1 MLDEEALPHF
11 LTEHSMDTL
20 ADIRLLANILD
31 HSSALIC
38 AVGPHGQLQ
47 HVSGACWK
55 VLGWEKDQLLSHS
68 FADLVHP
75 DDRPAA
81 VDACQRALSQHQA
94 VPFESRCLSPAGGE
108 VIMEWSAFR
117 PPADALL
124 VCIGRDVTEERRAAR
139 RAREQEA
146 FYQAVAEHG
155 FDIMALLSTEGVYT
169 YMGGSVQKALGYRPE
184 EMVGRSP
191 FEFIHA
197 DDVAAAQA
205 AWAELGSQPVFA
217 VPDCRFRAATGE
229 WRWMETTISNQLLNP
244 AIQAFTLCSRDIT
257 DKRNRAFELATS
269 EQRFRL
275 LFEHN
280 LAPSVF
286 QDADG
291 RVLDVNPAYL
301 GFLQMTKEQVLHRQ
315 LTDVLPAGL
324 VSGSEQQFRAVLSG
338 QPLTYEPT
346 LVYEGAERTLSVTKI
361 PLVVEGQIVGV
372 YSTGH
377 DITDMAAAQRLI
389 KQQAARLETILE
401 SITDAF
407 LSLDRD
413 WNLTYLNREAESMLG
428 LERSKWLGKNLWKI
442 FPKGRHSVYHEQGL
456 EALETGQTA
465 HFEVYA
471 PGLNRWLEIK
481 MFPSPEG
488 LAIYFSDITQRVE
501 SDKQLKL
508 LALVA
513 QDTVN
518 GVIITDAEGRVEWVN
533 AGFTR
538 DTGYTLAE
546 MLGRKPDDVLHG
558 PETDPAAVRRF
569 QERLPLSKPFSIT
582 ILNYKKTGQKLW
594 LAMDITPIFNDAGEL
609 TQYIAILQNINFRK
623 EVEASQ
629 AKMTEELYRHNR
641 DLQQFAYVISHNL
654 RAPLA
659 NALGL
664 SSILAK
670 VDRQSPLFDT
680 SLAHLRESMGQADTV
695 LKDLNLVLSIRDKQD
710 QQDQQVP
717 EPVAL
722 AEVCRQAVHN
732 LDEPLQQ
739 CGGLVKIDV
748 PDDLSVHG
756 NRAYLYSIFYNLL
769 SNSIKYRAE
778 RRSLL
783 VEITCFYNEK
793 GGLSISFTDNGSGF
807 DMFKAGS
814 DVFQLY
820 KRFHTNQRG
829 RGIGLFLVKTHV
841 EALGGK
847 IEVTSGVDFGTRFLI
862 QLDTI

>member
-1 MLDEEALPHF
+1 M
-11 LTEHSMDTL
+11 SMGIR
-20 ADIRLLANILD
+20 ADLRLLANIMD
-31 HSSALIC
+31 HSPALIC
-38 AVGPHGQLQ
+38 AIDSRGHLQQVGGTCGQ
-47 HVSGACWK
+47 
-55 VLGWEKDQLLSHS
+55 VLGRKKDELLGKA
-68 FADLVHP
+68 FADILHP

-81 VDACQRALSQHQA
+81 LDACGQALAQDQA
-94 VPFESRCLSPAGGE
+94 VRFESRCLGPAGDE
-108 VIMEWSAFR
+108 LVVEWSAFR

-124 VCIGRDVTEERRAAR
+124 LCIGRDVTEQRRETERVQR
-139 RAREQEA
+139 QEA
-146 FYQAVAEHG
+146 FYRAVAEHG
-155 FDIMALLSTEGVYT
+155 FDTMALLSAEGVYT
-169 YMGGSVQKALGYRPE
+169 YVGGSVHKALGYRPE
-184 EMVGRSP
+184 EMVGHSP
-191 FEFIHA
+191 FEFIYP

-205 AWAELGSQPVFA
+205 AWAEMGEQPEFA
-217 VPDCRFRAATGE
+217 VPECRFRAANGE
-229 WRWMETTISNQLLNP
+229 WRWMETSVSNQLLNP
-244 AIQAFTLCSRDIT
+244 AIRAFTLCSRDVT
-257 DKRNRAFELATS
+257 DQKLRASELAAS

-280 LAPSVF
+280 FTPAMF

-301 GFLQMTKEQVLHRQ
+301 GFLQMTKEQVLHHQ
-315 LTDVLPAGL
+315 LADVLPAGL
-324 VSGSEQQFRAVLSG
+324 VSGAEEQFRVVLGG

-346 LVYEGAERTLSVTKI
+346 LVHEGVERTLSVTKI
-361 PLVVEGQIVGV
+361 PLVVEGKIVGV
-372 YSTGH
+372 YSTGM
-377 DITDMAAAQRLI
+377 DITEIAAAQRLI
-389 KQQAARLETILE
+389 RQQAARLETILE

-413 WNLTYLNREAESMLG
+413 WNLTYINREAERLLS
-428 LERSKWLGKNLWKI
+428 LERSKWLGINLWKI
-442 FPKGRHSVYHEQGL
+442 FPQGRGSMYHERGL
-456 EALETGQTA
+456 EALETGNTVQ
-465 HFEVYA
+465 FEVFVQ
-471 PGLNRWLEIK
+471 NMNCWLEVK

-488 LAIYFSDITQRVE
+488 LAIYFADITQRVE
-501 SDKQLKL
+501 VDKQLKL
-508 LALVA
+508 LALVV
-513 QDTVN
+513 QETVN
-518 GVIITDAEGRVEWVN
+518 GVIITDAAGRVEWVN

-538 DTGYTLAE
+538 DTGYSLAD
-546 MLGRKPDDVLHG
+546 MLGRKPGQVLQG
-558 PETDPAAVRRF
+558 PETDPAATRRF
-569 QERLPLSKPFSIT
+569 QERLPLHKPFSIT

-594 LAMDITPIFNDAGEL
+594 LAMDVTPIFDDAGVL
-609 TQYIAILQNINFRK
+609 TQYIAIQQNINFRK

-664 SSILAK
+664 AALLTK
-670 VDRQSPLFDT
+670 VDRQSALYDT

-710 QQDQQVP
+710 QQTP
-717 EPVAL
+717 ERVAL
-722 AEVCRQAVHN
+722 AEVCGQAVLN

-739 CGGLVKIDV
+739 CGGRAQIDV
-748 PDDLSVHG
+748 PAELAVRG

-778 RRSLL
+778 ARPLL
-783 VEITCFYNEK
+783 VEIACFYNEK
-793 GGLSISFTDNGSGF
+793 GGITISFTDNGSGF

-847 IEVTSGVDFGTRFLI
+847 IEVTSGVDYGTRFLI
-862 QLDTI
+862 QFNTL